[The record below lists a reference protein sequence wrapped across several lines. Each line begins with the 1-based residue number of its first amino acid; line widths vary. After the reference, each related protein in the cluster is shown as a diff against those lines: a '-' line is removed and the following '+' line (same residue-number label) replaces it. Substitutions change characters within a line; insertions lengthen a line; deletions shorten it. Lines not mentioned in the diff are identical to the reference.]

1 MAVSLRDVA
10 RRSGVSVSTAS
21 RALGGS
27 GRVSGATEAR
37 VRATA
42 AALGY
47 RPNASARTLRTARSG
62 FVGLVITNLAN
73 TSFHT
78 VAEAI
83 QQEVARRGFQ
93 LMLTVT
99 AGDPAAERAALH
111 TLAAHSA
118 AGVIVVG
125 ADDGASEELRALG
138 IPTVHL
144 ARRPPRLAGD
154 CVLGDDIT
162 GGRLAAEHLLSMGH
176 RRIAVIAGPSSVQSG
191 RERLAGYWL
200 ALHSAGIA
208 PDEDLTIAAE
218 QSPDAGAA
226 AVAAL
231 LGLPARR
238 RPTALII
245 ANHEAAYGALP
256 ALRERSVA
264 VPGELSVVCYEDSPL
279 ARWWHPAMTVIDNN
293 ARQMGELAA
302 RLLLNRLE
310 RPDGRG
316 GDGQAGGPGGDDQF
330 SEFRVGGRL
339 VERDS
344 CRPPA
349 AR

>member
-1 MAVSLRDVA
+1 VAVGLRDVA

-21 RALGGS
+21 RALRGS
-27 GRVSGATEAR
+27 GRVSAATEAR
-37 VRATA
+37 VRAAATA
-42 AALGY
+42 LAY
-47 RPNASARTLRTARSG
+47 RPNASARALRTARSG

-78 VAEAI
+78 IAEVV
-83 QQEVARRGFQ
+83 QHELARHGFQ

-99 AGDPAAERAALH
+99 AGDPAAERAALR
-111 TLAAHSA
+111 TLAEHNA

-138 IPTVHL
+138 MPTVHL
-144 ARRPPRLAGD
+144 ARRPPHPAGD

-162 GGRLAAEHLLSMGH
+162 GARLAAEHLLSLGH
-176 RRIAVIAGPSSVQSG
+176 RRIAVIAGPGRVQSG
-191 RERLAGYWL
+191 RERMAGFWL
-200 ALHSAGIA
+200 AMRSAGID
-208 PDEDLTIAAE
+208 PDEGLTVAAE
-218 QSPDAGAA
+218 LSPDAGAE

-231 LGLPARR
+231 LGLPAVR

-245 ANHEAAYGALP
+245 ANHEAVHGALP

-264 VPGELSVVCYEDSPL
+264 VPAELSVICYEDSPL

-310 RPDGRG
+310 
-316 GDGQAGGPGGDDQF
+316 QPGGLDGGREF

-344 CRPPA
+344 CLALPTA
-349 AR
+349 CG

>member
-1 MAVSLRDVA
+1 VAVSLRDVA

-21 RALGGS
+21 RALRGS
-27 GRVSGATEAR
+27 GRISAATEAR
-37 VRATA
+37 VRAA
-42 AALGY
+42 ASTLGY
-47 RPNASARTLRTARSG
+47 RPNASARALRTARSG

-83 QQEVARRGFQ
+83 QREVARRGFQ

-99 AGDPAAERAALH
+99 GGDPEAERAALR
-111 TLAAHSA
+111 TLAEHSA

-125 ADDGASEELRALG
+125 ADDGASEELRALA

-162 GGRLAAEHLLSMGH
+162 GGRLAAEHLLGMGH
-176 RRIAVIAGPSSVQSG
+176 RRIAVIAGPGSVQSG
-191 RERLAGYWL
+191 RERMAGYWL
-200 ALHSAGIA
+200 AMRGAGID
-208 PDEDLTIAAE
+208 PDERLTVAAE
-218 QSPDAGAA
+218 QTPDAGAE

-231 LGLPARR
+231 LALPARR
-238 RPTALII
+238 RPTALLI
-245 ANHEAAYGALP
+245 ANHEAVYGALP
-256 ALRERSVA
+256 ALRERSVS
-264 VPGELSVVCYEDSPL
+264 VPAELSVVCYEDSPL
-279 ARWWHPAMTVIDNN
+279 ARWWHPAMTVVDNN

-310 RPDGRG
+310 PPAGRSGSDSDGE
-316 GDGQAGGPGGDDQF
+316 F

-344 CRPPA
+344 CRPPTANPA

>member
-1 MAVSLRDVA
+1 VA

-21 RALGGS
+21 RALRGS
-27 GRVSGATEAR
+27 GRVSAATEAR
-37 VRATA
+37 VRAAA
-42 AALGY
+42 AALAY
-47 RPNASARTLRTARSG
+47 RPNASARALRTARSG

-78 VAEAI
+78 IAEVV
-83 QQEVARRGFQ
+83 QRELARRGFQ

-99 AGDPAAERAALH
+99 AGAPGAERAALR
-111 TLAAHSA
+111 TLAEHNA

-138 IPTVHL
+138 MATVHL
-144 ARRPPRLAGD
+144 ARRPPHLAGD
-154 CVLGDDIT
+154 CVLGDDIA
-162 GGRLAAEHLLSMGH
+162 GARLAAEHLLGLGH
-176 RRIAVIAGPSSVQSG
+176 RRIAVIAGPGGVQSG
-191 RERLAGYWL
+191 RERMAGYWL
-200 ALHSAGIA
+200 AMRGAGID
-208 PDEDLTIAAE
+208 PDGDLAVAAGL
-218 QSPDAGAA
+218 SPDAGAE

-231 LGLPARR
+231 LGLPAGR

-245 ANHEAAYGALP
+245 ANHEAVYGALP

-264 VPGELSVVCYEDSPL
+264 VPAELSVICYEDSPL

-302 RLLLNRLE
+302 RLLLSRLE
-310 RPDGRG
+310 QQEPSGRE
-316 GDGQAGGPGGDDQF
+316 F

-344 CRPPA
+344 CRALPA
-349 AR
+349 ARRP